1 MTVMLSIDY
10 PDIPAE
16 KGEEI
21 KGRLQ
26 SEDILADFGPGQ
38 TLWQNLF
45 GKPKPAMSW
54 ANIIA
59 PEWFEGNY
67 DGGSGMAPLTSEGK
81 ENLNKTVQMIYAEAG
96 GPITVLCHKH
106 GEKPTAQKELNIQ
119 QFQSLLEGEGLPYR
133 TLIILD
139 RRLAERD

>member
-1 MTVMLSIDY
+1 MTVMISIDY

-16 KGEEI
+16 KGEMI
-21 KGRLQ
+21 KDHLQ
-26 SEDILADFGPGQ
+26 RQDILADFGPGQ
-38 TLWQNLF
+38 SLWQNLF
-45 GKPKPAMSW
+45 GKGKPRMSW

-67 DGGSGMAPLTSEGK
+67 DGETPVAPLTAEGMA
-81 ENLNKTVQMIYAEAG
+81 NLNTAVQEIYNVAS

-106 GEKPTAQKELNIQ
+106 GEKPMGQKELNIHE
-119 QFQSLLEGEGLPYR
+119 FDSMLASEGLPYR

-139 RRLAERD
+139 RRGAER